1 MEEKK
6 ASELVLSEG
15 KVYHLDLGVEDI
27 ADTIILVGDQ
37 FRVEIVSAFF
47 DEVTHRIQ
55 KREFICHT
63 GNYNGKR
70 LSVISTGIGTDN
82 VDIVLNEL
90 DAVVNIDLAKR
101 KEKSEKKRLSFIRI
115 GTCGSLQSEIPVG
128 SYILSDGAIGLDNVA
143 HFYQMTFSSFE
154 QEFTASLEQHLQLPA
169 TIRPY
174 FCLSDSALTDNL
186 DDHPNVKRGI
196 TVTASGFYGPQ
207 GRQLRLP
214 LRTPDLNE
222 RLMSFR
228 YEGHRIANFEM
239 ESSALFALSRA
250 LGHRATTICLALANR
265 PNGDFLSTYSKEMNE
280 LIAYVLK
287 KL

>member
-1 MEEKK
+1 MKEKK
-6 ASELVLSEG
+6 ASELVLAEG
-15 KVYHLDLGVEDI
+15 KVYHLDLGADDI
-27 ADTIILVGDQ
+27 ADTVLLVGDQ
-37 FRVEIVSAFF
+37 FRVDLVSSFF
-47 DEVTHRIQ
+47 DEVTLRIQ

-63 GNYNGKR
+63 GFYAGKR

-90 DAVVNIDLAKR
+90 DAVINIDLAKR
-101 KEKSEKKRLSFIRI
+101 KEKEEKKSLSFIRI
-115 GTCGSLQSEIPVG
+115 GTCGSLQSAIPIG

-143 HFYQMTFSSFE
+143 HFYTIPFSKFE
-154 QEFTASLEQHLQLPA
+154 LDFTAELENQLNLPD

-174 FCLSDSALTDNL
+174 FCLSDSLLTNQLDN
-186 DDHPNVKRGI
+186 HPKIKRGI

-222 RLMSFR
+222 HLMNFQF
-228 YEGHRIANFEM
+228 EGHRIANFEM

-250 LGHRATTICLALANR
+250 LGHRATTVCLALANR
-265 PNGDFLSTYSKEMNE
+265 PNGDFMSDYQKEMKD

>member
-63 GNYNGKR
+63 GYFNGKHV
-70 LSVISTGIGTDN
+70 SVISTGIGTDN

-101 KEKSEKKRLSFIRI
+101 KEKSQKKRLSFIRI
-115 GTCGSLQSEIPVG
+115 GTCGSLQAEIPIG
-128 SYILSDGAIGLDNVA
+128 SYILSNGAIGLDNVA
-143 HFYQMTFSSFE
+143 HFYEMTFSSFE
-154 QEFTASLEQHLQLPA
+154 QEFTESLEQHLQLPPA
-169 TIRPY
+169 IRPY
-174 FCLSDSALTDNL
+174 FCMSDSELTDNL
-186 DDHPNVKRGI
+186 DGHPNVKRGI

-222 RLMSFR
+222 RLMSFH

-265 PNGDFLSTYSKEMNE
+265 PNGNFMSSYTKEMNE

>member
-15 KVYHLDLGVEDI
+15 KVYHLDLGAEDI

-37 FRVEIVSAFF
+37 FRVEIVSSFF
-47 DEVTHRIQ
+47 DKITHRIQ

-63 GNYNGKR
+63 GFHQGKR

-101 KEKSEKKRLSFIRI
+101 KEKEQKKTLSFIRI
-115 GTCGSLQSEIPVG
+115 GTCGSLQAEIPVG

-143 HFYQMTFSSFE
+143 HFYEITFSTFE
-154 QEFTASLEQHLQLPA
+154 QEFTASLEQHLELPA

-174 FCLSDSALTDNL
+174 FCLSDSALTDKL

-228 YEGHRIANFEM
+228 YGGYRIANFEM

-265 PNGDFLSTYSKEMNE
+265 PNGNFMSSYTKEMNE

>member
-63 GNYNGKR
+63 GYYNGKR

-143 HFYQMTFSSFE
+143 HFYEMTFSSFE
-154 QEFTASLEQHLQLPA
+154 QEFTANLEHHLQLPA

-174 FCLSDSALTDNL
+174 FCLSDSALTNNL
-186 DDHPNVKRGI
+186 DGHPNVKRGI

-222 RLMSFR
+222 QLMSFR
-228 YEGHRIANFEM
+228 HEGHHVANFEM